1 MSRPRLSEKLA
12 ALLKSQDNPI
22 IGPKTATELRNWL
35 TAQPEP
41 AMATTDDVDEHVT
54 ALSLVLKERPGT
66 TKLEAGARLDLYAR
80 ALKGVAKADLARGT
94 DDLPRPP
101 ADPRPRSE
109 VEAAPARGRHGFPRG
124 SRRADEETRRRSSER
139 TGWLRARCSGRGRV
153 SARAEA
159 RVAAAR
165 EVADF
170 LDSIG
175 EHKRA
180 NDVRSVCRSNDSYRV
195 TLARLHSDN
204 MALRREQGS

>member
-1 MSRPRLSEKLA
+1 MTDSRPNDSPTSTPATTNPGTPISRPRLSEKLA

-94 DDLPRPP
+94 DDLLRTMTFMPTPAEVLKAANKYAARREFAHFRARQLIRDHEAKWKPPLRPEDMASP
-101 ADPRPRSE
+101 EEVAALMKKLAADHP
-109 VEAAPARGRHGFPRG
+109 
-124 SRRADEETRRRSSER
+124 SER
-139 TGWLRARCSGRGRV
+139 DGC
-153 SARAEA
+153 E
-159 RVAAAR
+159 RVATG
-165 EVADF
+165 
-170 LDSIG
+170 G
-175 EHKRA
+175 EA
-180 NDVRSVCRSNDSYRV
+180 
-195 TLARLHSDN
+195 
-204 MALRREQGS
+204 